1 MPIPSDLHFNSILT
15 SASVCAVNKNQ
26 KYVHGRVSPT
36 LPVSNLSD
44 NYMSYELANWYRSQ
58 MQKRAPGT
66 TAAQADI
73 SYNFDNT
80 YKCEQYALL
89 VRISDEVRK
98 NADSIIKLDKDYT
111 EFLTMQ
117 MLLFKEK
124 QAADYYFK
132 SGTWGTEF
140 QGITGN
146 LEPNQFIQF
155 DQADS
160 TPIEFISNL
169 LDDMEEKTGGFRPNS
184 LTMSRRVFTA
194 IKNNPEIVDRV
205 KYNGGTKDGA
215 SYVTPKAIAALLEID
230 EINVMS
236 ATENIKAESANKAT
250 ELKFI
255 NNNSM
260 LLQYKAN
267 PATNVAMATACRTF
281 QWTGLTGA
289 KNGHRILK
297 YRDNNSNH
305 SDIIEIQSCFTNEI
319 TCKDFGVLL
328 TNCIS
333 EAA

>member
-1 MPIPSDLHFNSILT
+1 
-15 SASVCAVNKNQ
+15 
-26 KYVHGRVSPT
+26 
-36 LPVSNLSD
+36 
-44 NYMSYELANWYRSQ
+44 

-89 VRISDEVRK
+89 VRIPDEVRK
-98 NADSIIKLDKDYT
+98 NADSVVKLDKDYT
-111 EFLTMQ
+111 DFLTMQ

-132 SGTWGTEF
+132 SGTWSTEY
-140 QGITGN
+140 QGVASA
-146 LEPNQFIQF
+146 PKANQFIQF
-155 DQADS
+155 NQENS
-160 TPIEFISNL
+160 TPIEFIANL
-169 LDDMEEKTGGFRPNS
+169 LDDIEEKTGGFRPNS
-184 LTMSRRVFTA
+184 ITMPRRVFTA
-194 IKNNPEIVDRV
+194 LKNNAEIVDRV
-205 KYNGGTKDGA
+205 KYNGGTKGGA
-215 SYVTPKAIAALLEID
+215 SYVTPQAIAALLEVD
-230 EINVMS
+230 EMNVMS

-255 NNNSM
+255 NNNAV

-305 SDIIEIQSCFTNEI
+305 SDIIEIQSCFTNEV

-328 TNCIS
+328 TDCIS
-333 EAA
+333 SS